1 MLSAILTV
9 FVLASCGA
17 NKKDEKI
24 EPSATQS
31 SSTKEEQK
39 ETSTKSES
47 QTSTSSSMAT
57 PSTTMET
64 KSETGKD
71 LYKEVI
77 ERYNHYQALL
87 SSGDRE
93 SLYEKLKQNK
103 IFSEEYGYIFTLSTY
118 DKPASL
124 HYVYADLNND
134 GQDELIIGDKKYIGA
149 IYYLENRK
157 PKLLHTAYVASA
169 GGFRSS
175 LVVYENGQV
184 RYADWQS
191 TRPEMNLSL
200 YAFDK
205 DGVQKVQEGI
215 FQIGSDQK
223 PEQILE
229 ISSNELDLAKFDWKE
244 FEPVNQYLMKF
255 KIKLDSKVTKQ
266 QYTKTKDKNSLV
278 FCLLEKRI
286 KGLFVGDSRSWTMSW
301 IDIVVWQGEEL
312 GLDTMEQL
320 ICTTSWKICS
330 SDCFTEQ
337 GISCQNQVSIRKDDR
352 NTADRVT
359 WCWQDSE
366 TKFLQLVFFVKD
378 KSVFCR
384 FCDHICHIIVTRET
398 RQIIDRSIEP
408 AGFALCDIDRR
419 ITKSFAN
426 QVQTHDMVIM
436 GVGKENSADRFVDV
450 LYCLTNDFP
459 MAPGIDNDEVFFTF
473 QVIGIFIGN
482 RIHGFVYFHI
492 SSNLKECTKISIAQL
507 GRIKWIE
514 NPSLLK
520 NVTCYLLHSV
530 QTIGN
535 YFIAR
540 NQLEFLKI
548 SQRF

>member
-286 KGLFVGDSRSWTMSW
+286 KDLFVGDSRSWTMSW

-320 ICTTSWKICS
+320 LCTTSRKICP
-330 SDCFTEQ
+330 SDCFSKE
-337 GISCQNQVSIRKDDR
+337 GISGQDQVSLRKDD
-352 NTADRVT
+352 
-359 WCWQDSE
+359 
-366 TKFLQLVFFVKD
+366 
-378 KSVFCR
+378 
-384 FCDHICHIIVTRET
+384 
-398 RQIIDRSIEP
+398 
-408 AGFALCDIDRR
+408 
-419 ITKSFAN
+419 
-426 QVQTHDMVIM
+426 
-436 GVGKENSADRFVDV
+436 
-450 LYCLTNDFP
+450 
-459 MAPGIDNDEVFFTF
+459 
-473 QVIGIFIGN
+473 
-482 RIHGFVYFHI
+482 
-492 SSNLKECTKISIAQL
+492 
-507 GRIKWIE
+507 
-514 NPSLLK
+514 
-520 NVTCYLLHSV
+520 
-530 QTIGN
+530 
-535 YFIAR
+535 
-540 NQLEFLKI
+540 
-548 SQRF
+548 

>member
-1 MLSAILTV
+1 LPKLLNDLPDELSESQEV
-9 FVLASCGA
+9 DVLQSIFDDFNLEEVLSKVCSKLYDLSQTIDSQLFSDASFCYDCLNELKIA
-17 NKKDEKI
+17 AQNLDYFTESYERKIQDIEKKLEKDEKI

-87 SSGDRE
+87 ISSGDRE

-118 DKPASL
+118 DKPVSL

-149 IYYLENRK
+149 IYYLENK
-157 PKLLHTAYVASA
+157 QPKLLHTAYVASA

-175 LVVYENGQV
+175 LVIYENGQV

-205 DGVQKVQEGI
+205 DGVQKIKEGI

-244 FEPVNQYLMKF
+244 FEPVN
-255 KIKLDSKVTKQ
+255 
-266 QYTKTKDKNSLV
+266 
-278 FCLLEKRI
+278 
-286 KGLFVGDSRSWTMSW
+286 
-301 IDIVVWQGEEL
+301 
-312 GLDTMEQL
+312 
-320 ICTTSWKICS
+320 
-330 SDCFTEQ
+330 
-337 GISCQNQVSIRKDDR
+337 
-352 NTADRVT
+352 
-359 WCWQDSE
+359 
-366 TKFLQLVFFVKD
+366 
-378 KSVFCR
+378 
-384 FCDHICHIIVTRET
+384 
-398 RQIIDRSIEP
+398 
-408 AGFALCDIDRR
+408 
-419 ITKSFAN
+419 
-426 QVQTHDMVIM
+426 
-436 GVGKENSADRFVDV
+436 
-450 LYCLTNDFP
+450 
-459 MAPGIDNDEVFFTF
+459 
-473 QVIGIFIGN
+473 
-482 RIHGFVYFHI
+482 
-492 SSNLKECTKISIAQL
+492 
-507 GRIKWIE
+507 
-514 NPSLLK
+514 
-520 NVTCYLLHSV
+520 
-530 QTIGN
+530 
-535 YFIAR
+535 
-540 NQLEFLKI
+540 
-548 SQRF
+548 